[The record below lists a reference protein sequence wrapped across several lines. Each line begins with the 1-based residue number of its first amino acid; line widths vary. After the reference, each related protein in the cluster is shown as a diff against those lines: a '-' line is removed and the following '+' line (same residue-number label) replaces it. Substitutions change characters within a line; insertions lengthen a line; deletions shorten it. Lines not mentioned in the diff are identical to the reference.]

1 MKMHAEVLSWVA
13 QALAVY
19 KNEESAKK
27 LGAHILEIGSL
38 DINGSVR
45 SLFTKLVD
53 DGGSYIGIDVQEGPG
68 VDLVADASVYTSDRQ
83 FDIVVCAEVFE
94 HTPLWPKIIKNA
106 HSLLLPG
113 GMFIATMA
121 GEGRPPHSAIDENP
135 IRDWEYYKNVTAP
148 MLDEKLKAAGFS
160 AQAVDVHR
168 TDTRCW
174 AIK

>member
-1 MKMHAEVLSWVA
+1 M
-13 QALAVY
+13 AVY
-19 KNEESAKK
+19 NAEDTVKK
-27 LGAHILEIGSL
+27 SGARVLEIGSL

-45 SLFTKLVD
+45 SLFSELVAD
-53 DGGSYIGIDVQEGPG
+53 EGLYIGIDVQEGPG
-68 VDLVADASVYTSDRQ
+68 VDLVAYASVYASDKQ

-106 HSLLLPG
+106 YSLLVPC

-135 IRDWEYYKNVTAP
+135 IRDWEYYKNVTGS
-148 MLDEKLKAAGFS
+148 MLEERLKEVGFF
-160 AQAVDVHR
+160 ALTVDVYN

-174 AIK
+174 ALK

>member
-1 MKMHAEVLSWVA
+1 MHGDVLVWVRD
-13 QALAVY
+13 ALALCKEVTETKLS
-19 KNEESAKK
+19 KN
-27 LGAHILEIGSL
+27 HVLEIGSL

-45 SLFTKLVD
+45 SLFDELVR
-53 DGGSYIGIDVQEGPG
+53 DGGSYLGIDVQEGPG
-68 VDLVADASVYTSDRQ
+68 VDLVADASVYSSDKKY
-83 FDIVVCAEVFE
+83 DIIVCAEVFE

-106 HSLLLPG
+106 HSLLAPG

-135 IRDWEYYKNVTAP
+135 IRDWEYYKNVTST
-148 MLDEKLKAAGFS
+148 MLKDELKVFS
-160 AQAVDVHR
+160 RYEVNVLK